1 MDITLPIAVIITIIG
16 GIFASG
22 LTAGG
27 LVTRFLSR
35 EKCEILRRECLCDR
49 VKQMESFSQ
58 KIDRVHIRLD
68 ELFTLLGEKK
78 K

>member
-1 MDITLPIAVIITIIG
+1 MDITLPIAVVVTIIG

-22 LTAGG
+22 ITAGG

-49 VKQMESFSQ
+49 VKQMDSVSQ

-68 ELFTLLGEKK
+68 ELFTMLGERKK
-78 K
+78 